1 MDGQIQG
8 EKGLDSVWWQMGGGN
23 IISVGDGSH
32 CTITRQKYPPAL
44 AL

>member
-23 IISVGDGSH
+23 IISVSDGSH
-32 CTITRQKYPPAL
+32 SVPTRQKYSPAL